1 MMAKAGSCMCVLAAL
16 TLALLI
22 GGCGKD
28 NKIVPPPPPVI
39 GLPYPNSP
47 DVLMGNFKQA
57 YDDMDLDEYRD
68 ILHPDYK
75 FFYQQAD
82 IDNLGLASDHHS
94 RDEELLISVHI
105 FSGNPAPSSGEAGIA
120 NIDFNFLEAAT
131 TWEDSFNPNFPGTKR
146 ALYQIIL
153 FFERPASITIEVQG
167 NQEFYIIA
175 RDSVQDDGTPQ
186 PYYQLVGQVDLSDFG
201 KAPPSS
207 SWGAIKVMYR

>member
-105 FSGNPAPSSGEAGIA
+105 FSGNPAPSSGEAGVA
-120 NIDFNFLEAAT
+120 AIDFNYLTPATVWEVSVNPDFLGA
-131 TWEDSFNPNFPGTKR
+131 KR

-153 FFERPASITIEVQG
+153 FFERPASTTIEVQG
-167 NQEFYIIA
+167 NQEFYVVS
-175 RDSVQDDGTPQ
+175 RDSLRDDGTITD
-186 PYYQLVGQVDLSDFG
+186 YYQLIGQVDLSDLG
-201 KAPPSS
+201 KGTAGAT
-207 SWGAIKVMYR
+207 WGGVKSLYR